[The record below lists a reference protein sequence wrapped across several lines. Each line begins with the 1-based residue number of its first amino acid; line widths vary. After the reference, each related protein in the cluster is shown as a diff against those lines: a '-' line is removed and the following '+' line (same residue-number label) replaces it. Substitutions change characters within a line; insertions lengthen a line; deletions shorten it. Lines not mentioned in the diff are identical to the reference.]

1 MSKFPGYEILAQ
13 IYESANSLVYRA
25 SRKEDNQPVILK
37 ILKEDYPSPKAL
49 TRYKQ
54 EYEITRNLNVDG
66 VIKAYNIQPYLRTLV
81 IILEDFGA
89 SSLKELLNHNASSIE
104 ELSLPKFLK
113 IAIKTTEILGEIH
126 SNNVIHKDINP
137 ANIVL
142 NPETGELKI
151 IDFGISTKL
160 TRENPTLKNPEV
172 LEGTLAYLSP
182 EQTGR
187 MNRALDYRTDF
198 YSLGVT
204 FYELLTG
211 KVPFATKD
219 PLELVHCHL
228 AKIPKSPYKI
238 NKEIPKAIANIV
250 MKLMEKNAED
260 RYQNSLGIKADL
272 QECLRQLEATGEIQE
287 FALGKNDI
295 SARFQIPEKLYGRE
309 REIEILLKA
318 FERVVDNAQSN
329 IEMMLV
335 AGYSGIGKSAL
346 VAEIYKSLTKKRG
359 YFTEGKFEQFQRNVP
374 YSAIVDALK
383 GLIKQLLTE
392 NSVQLTK
399 WREKLLAAVGNN
411 GQVIVDVI
419 PEIELIVGK
428 QPSVPELPPKEAQN
442 RFNLVFQKFLR
453 SFCTK
458 EHPLVIFLDDLQW
471 ADSASLKLIQLMMM
485 DEETQYL
492 FLIGAYRDNE
502 VSPSHPFIVTVEEL
516 KKQGAVINNIKL
528 EPLELNSIGE
538 LIVNTLNSN
547 LEKVKPLAKLV
558 REKTGGNPFFINQF
572 LKTLHSENL
581 IKFNPP
587 QFLLTQRASK
597 GDFWEWDLNKIKL
610 QNLTDNVVELTIGK
624 LKKLPESTQKVLRLA
639 ACIGAS
645 FDLTT
650 ISIICEKPKEEVFPD
665 LVAAIQSGLILPLSD
680 LDEELLI
687 EDYKFLHDR
696 IQQAAYTLIDEEQ
709 KKAVHLQIGRL
720 LLQNTS
726 SDELLENIFEIIDQ
740 FNLSIDLIASSQ
752 EREAIAKLNFKAGQK
767 AKSATAYKA
776 AMDYFNLGIKLL
788 NSNCWESQYEL
799 TLNLYSE
806 ATEAAYLNGNF
817 EEMEKLALV
826 VQNNAKTVLD
836 KIRVYESKIQA
847 NVSQGKLKES
857 VKIGLQVLE
866 KLGLSLTENPR
877 ELEIQSAFEETAS
890 LYAEKE
896 IEELINLPPMRNPEI
911 QAVIQILTSIAIP
924 AYTANPQLM
933 IVIVASIANY
943 SIKYGYNLS
952 SLFGYAGYGGLL
964 CGVVQNIE
972 SGYKFGKLALNLLT
986 KLNIISKKAEV
997 LDLFGGHVMF
1007 WKEHLKETLPLLS
1020 EGHPSGV
1027 ETGDFVFASSCA
1039 FFRCTHGYFIGEKL
1053 PELERKTATYSHS
1066 ISQLR
1071 LENYL
1076 NWTLTTWQ
1084 AVLNLLGQSENPCRL
1099 VGDAYNEE
1107 EALPYAIAVNDR
1119 TQIYLLYLHK
1129 LILCYLFGEYELA
1142 LENATLAEQYLD
1154 GVIAQF
1160 VIPIL
1165 YFYDSLIRLSL
1176 FADVSNSQ
1184 QEAWLDRVNSNQ
1196 AKIEYWAQHAPMNF
1210 LHKFQLVE
1218 AEKARVLGQILE
1230 AEEFYEQAISGAEE
1244 NEYIQEEALA
1254 YELAAKF
1261 YLERGRKRIAQ
1272 TYMKEAHYI
1281 YINWEAGAKVKDLQA
1296 RYSQLLSQLSEKK
1309 DTRIDVTTTTLNTD
1323 TQSSFEVDLATVMK
1337 ASQAI
1342 SQEIILDTLLIKLMK
1357 ILIENAGAET
1367 GFLIFK
1373 KAGEWVIE
1381 ASGNEDYNSVRVLQ
1395 SIPIEDKL
1403 PTSIVNYV
1411 TRTSEAVV
1419 EKNAAKLGQFTND
1432 PYIKTNQIKSVLC
1445 TPLIERGKVRGI
1457 IYLENNLSK
1466 GAFTPDRLEIIK
1478 LLSGQAAIAIANA
1491 KLYAEIK
1498 ESENQLRQFL
1508 EAIPMGLSVHKTTG
1522 ELYYANQRAQQLLG
1536 IHISPEA
1543 TSNELSQAYHVYRA
1557 GTQEFYPNEQL
1568 PVVRSL
1574 MGEIARADDLEL
1586 YQPDKIIPLEVY
1598 SSPIFDE
1605 TGKIIYAIAAFQ
1617 DITERK
1623 ETEKLIA
1630 EYNRTLELQ
1639 VADRTQQLQ
1648 KTLEE
1653 LSIAKEKAEVAN
1665 QAKSSFI
1672 ANMSHELRTPL
1683 NAILGFSQILKRDP
1697 NLSEGASENL
1707 DVINRSGK
1715 HLLNLINNIL
1725 DLAKI
1730 EAGKHSLDSQSFDLF
1745 NLLNEVETLF
1755 LVQAQ
1760 SKGLNLIVEKDN
1772 NVPQY
1777 IKTDDTKLRQ
1787 ILVNLINNAIKFTH
1801 QGGIFIKVKN
1811 KNMCLQFTVKD
1822 TGVGIAPEEIDKLFE
1837 AFAQTESGKQSKQ
1850 GTGLGLTITRQ
1861 FIQLM
1866 GGDIAVESELGI
1878 GTTFTFDLKVNL
1890 AKKEEVNPKNFQ
1902 LYPIGLQPNQPQ
1914 YKILI
1919 VDDEELNRQLLT
1931 QILKPLNFEIKE
1943 GNNGQEAIE
1952 IWESWQPDLIFMDLK
1967 MPIMNGDDATKFIR
1981 TKENQNNTK
1990 IVAISAGVLQEKVP
2004 NILASGCNDLISKPF
2019 DNLEIFESLHKHLG
2033 VQYIYQEQKEVKEK
2047 KIYKLTTED
2056 FQQMPQTWLSKV
2068 YNSAEELDE
2077 DVILELVEEI
2087 SDNMSLAEGLTQL
2100 VEGYQFREILN
2111 LIQPLL

>member
-1 MSKFPGYEILAQ
+1 MIEFPGYEILAQ

-25 SRKEDNQPVILK
+25 SRKEDNRAVILK
-37 ILKEDYPSPKAL
+37 ILKEDYPSPSKI
-49 TRYKQ
+49 TDYKQ
-54 EYEITRNLNVDG
+54 EYEITRNLNLDG
-66 VIKAYNIQPYLRTLV
+66 VIKAYKLQPYLRTLV

-89 SSLKELLNHNASSIE
+89 SSLKELFNNRTSSIE
-104 ELSLPKFLK
+104 KLSLPKFLK
-113 IAIKTTEILGEIH
+113 IAIKTTEILGKIH
-126 SNNVIHKDINP
+126 SHNVIHKDINP
-137 ANIVL
+137 GNIVL
-142 NPETGELKI
+142 NPETEQLKV

-160 TRENPTLKNPEV
+160 TRENPTLKNPDV

-187 MNRALDYRTDF
+187 MNRVLDYRTDF

-211 KVPFATKD
+211 KLPFATTD

-228 AKIPKSPYKI
+228 AKIPKSPYEV
-238 NKEIPKAIANIV
+238 NQAIPKTISDIV

-260 RYQNSLGIKADL
+260 RYQNALGIEADL
-272 QECLRQLEATGEIQE
+272 QECLRQLKATGEIKE
-287 FALGKNDI
+287 FPLAKNDI
-295 SARFQIPEKLYGRE
+295 SAQFKIPEKLYGRE
-309 REIEILLKA
+309 REIEILLRA
-318 FERVVDNAQSN
+318 FDRVVDNPQSK

-346 VAEIYKSLTKKRG
+346 VAEIYKPITKKRG
-359 YFTEGKFEQFQRNVP
+359 YFTEGKFEQFQRNIP

-399 WREKLLAAVGNN
+399 LREKLLAAVGNN

-419 PEIELIVGK
+419 PEVELIIGK
-428 QPSVPELPPKEAQN
+428 QPSLPELPPKEAQN
-442 RFNLVFQKFLR
+442 RFNLVFQNFIR
-453 SFCTK
+453 AFCIK

-471 ADSASLKLIQLMMM
+471 ADSASLKLIELMMM

-492 FLIGAYRDNE
+492 FIIGAYRDNE

-516 KKQGAVINNIKL
+516 KKQGAIINKINL
-528 EPLELNSIGE
+528 APLELDFIAQ
-538 LIVNTLNSN
+538 LIAEALHSH
-547 LEKVKPLAKLV
+547 LEKVKPLAELV

-587 QFLLTQRASK
+587 QLPLTQRASK
-597 GDFWEWDLNKIKL
+597 GDFWQWDLNKIKL
-610 QNLTDNVVELTIGK
+610 QNLSDNVVELTIGK
-624 LKKLPESTQKVLRLA
+624 LKKLPKSTQKVLRLA

-650 ISIICEKPKEEVFPD
+650 ISIICEQSKEEVFPD

-696 IQQAAYTLIDEEQ
+696 IQQAAYILIDDEQ

-740 FNLSIDLIASSQ
+740 FNLGIDLIASSQ

-767 AKSATAYKA
+767 AKSATAYA
-776 AMDYFNLGIKLL
+776 AAIDYFNLGIKLL

-826 VQNNAKTVLD
+826 VQNNAKNVLD
-836 KIRVYESKIQA
+836 KIRIYDSQIQA

-877 ELEIQSAFEETAS
+877 ELEIQSVFEETAS

-911 QAVIQILTSIAIP
+911 QAVIQILSSMAVP
-924 AYTANPQLM
+924 AYTANPKLM
-933 IVIVASIANY
+933 IVIVISIANF
-943 SIKYGYNLS
+943 SMKYGNNLR
-952 SLFGYAGYGGLL
+952 SLLGYAGYGGLL

-1076 NWTLTTWQ
+1076 NWTRTTWQ

-1107 EALPYAIAVNDR
+1107 EALPLAIAVNDR

-1176 FADVSNSQ
+1176 FADASKSQ
-1184 QEAWLDRVNSNQ
+1184 QEEWLDRVNSNQ

-1230 AEEFYEQAISGAEE
+1230 AEEFYERAISGAEE

-1261 YLERGRKRIAQ
+1261 YLERGRKKIAQ
-1272 TYMKEAHYI
+1272 TYIKEAHYI
-1281 YINWEAGAKVKDLQA
+1281 YTNWGAKAKVEDLETK
-1296 RYSQLLSQLSEKK
+1296 YYILLSKLSEK
-1309 DTRIDVTTTTLNTD
+1309 RDVTINLSSTTLDTD
-1323 TQSSFEVDLATVMK
+1323 NKLSFELDLASIMK

-1342 SQEIILDTLLIKLMK
+1342 SGEIMLDQLLIKLMK
-1357 ILIENAGAET
+1357 ILIENTGAQT

-1373 KAGEWVIE
+1373 KAGKWVIE
-1381 ASGNEDYNSVRVLQ
+1381 ASCNGNPDNVKILQ

-1403 PTSIVNYV
+1403 PTSMVNYV
-1411 TRTSEAVV
+1411 ARSRETVV
-1419 EKNAAKLGQFTND
+1419 EKDAAKQGQFTND

-1445 TPLIERGKVRGI
+1445 TPLINQGKLNGI

-1466 GAFTPDRLEIIK
+1466 GSFTPERLEIIQ
-1478 LLSGQAAIAIANA
+1478 LLSGEAAIAIANA
-1491 KLYAEIK
+1491 KLYAEIS
-1498 ESENQLRQFL
+1498 ESENRLRQFL
-1508 EAIPMGLSVHKTTG
+1508 EAIPIGIGILDRRGTP
-1522 ELYYANQRAQQLLG
+1522 YYANRTAIDLLG
-1536 IHISPEA
+1536 KGVISSAMAEEIA
-1543 TSNELSQAYHVYRA
+1543 SVYQIYQA
-1557 GTQEFYPNEQL
+1557 GTNRPYPNEEL
-1568 PVVRSL
+1568 PVVRALKGEVSSL
-1574 MGEIARADDLEL
+1574 DDMEIH
-1586 YQPDKIIPLEVY
+1586 QPERIIPIEGRAT
-1598 SSPIFDE
+1598 PIFDE
-1605 TGKIIYAIAAFQ
+1605 TGKIIYAIVAFQ

-1623 ETEKLIA
+1623 QAEKLILD
-1630 EYNRTLELQ
+1630 YNRTLELQ
-1639 VADRTQQLQ
+1639 VAERTQQLQ
-1648 KTLEE
+1648 QTLEE

-1697 NLSEGASENL
+1697 NLSERIQENL
-1707 DVINRSGK
+1707 EIINRSGQ

-1730 EAGKHSLDSQSFDLF
+1730 EAGKHSLDSQGFDLF
-1745 NLLNEVETLF
+1745 NLLNELETLF

-1760 SKGLNLIVEKDN
+1760 SKGLNLIVEKDDK
-1772 NVPQY
+1772 VSQY
-1777 IKTDDTKLRQ
+1777 INTDETKLRQ
-1787 ILVNLINNAIKFTH
+1787 IMVNLINNAIKFTH
-1801 QGGIFIKVKN
+1801 QGGIFIKVQN
-1811 KNMCLQFTVKD
+1811 NNLGLQFTVKD

-1866 GGDIAVESELGI
+1866 GGDIAVESELGV
-1878 GTTFTFDLKVNL
+1878 GTTFTFDLQVNK
-1890 AKKEEVNPKNFQ
+1890 ANKEEVKPKNFQ

-1919 VDDEELNRQLLT
+1919 VDDEELNRKLLFEL
-1931 QILKPLNFEIKE
+1931 LKPLNFEIKE

-1967 MPIMNGDDATKFIR
+1967 MPAMNGNEATKLIR
-1981 TKENQNNTK
+1981 KKENQKNAK
-1990 IVAISAGVLQEKVP
+1990 IIAISAGAFLEELPK
-2004 NILASGCNDLISKPF
+2004 ILASGCNDVISKPF
-2019 DNLEIFESLHKHLG
+2019 DNLQIFETLHKHLG
-2033 VQYIYQEQKEVKEK
+2033 VQYIYEEQKEVKEK
-2047 KIYKLTTED
+2047 KIYNLTTQD
-2056 FQQMPQTWLSKV
+2056 FEAMPQTWLSKV

-2087 SDNMSLAEGLTQL
+2087 SDNISLAEGLTQL
-2100 VEGYQFREILN
+2100 VERYQFREILN